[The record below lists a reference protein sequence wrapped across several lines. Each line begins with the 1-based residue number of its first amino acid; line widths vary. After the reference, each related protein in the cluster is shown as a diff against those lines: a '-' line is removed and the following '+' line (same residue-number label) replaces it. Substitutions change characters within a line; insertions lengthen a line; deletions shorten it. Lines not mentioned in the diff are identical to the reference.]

1 MMVYLSGGLFENC
14 DKLRQRM
21 VKSLTLRSPSGTQE
35 RRTLMLSRLLSVV
48 ALIVLGMFATT
59 CGGRVHS
66 AGGAQPLT
74 IRLSTGFPTGNFR
87 PFSEALVKGYAR
99 LMPEVRIESVDTRGS
114 LRNIEALEDGEVD
127 LGLAQAGIAYMAYNG
142 RLSESGRA
150 LRGIR
155 GIAILNSSAVHLLV
169 GPRSSVRSMDELAG
183 RRVGIG
189 PAGSGAAVV
198 SRAVVDGYFAERG
211 VQEVDAALPEMN
223 KLLLDDALDAAF
235 TISSVPND
243 DAKYLTDAGARLL
256 PIRGSAVNRLRTI
269 YPFFRS
275 GIIPAGSYRGVD
287 EPVQTLS
294 VDVVLLTR
302 ASLDDAVVRR
312 LTEGLFEMLPQLT
325 AELPFL
331 TGMEAERAPATPVP
345 LHPGAALYY
354 RERELKR

>member
-1 MMVYLSGGLFENC
+1 
-14 DKLRQRM
+14 
-21 VKSLTLRSPSGTQE
+21 
-35 RRTLMLSRLLSVV
+35 
-48 ALIVLGMFATT
+48 MFATA
-59 CGGRVHS
+59 CGGRVES
-66 AGGAQPLT
+66 ARAGQPIT
-74 IRLSTGFPTGNFR
+74 IKLSTGFPTGNFR
-87 PFSEALVKGYAR
+87 PFSEALVKGYGQ
-99 LMPEVRIESVDTRGS
+99 LMPDVRIESVDTRGS

-142 RLSESGRA
+142 RLPESGRA

-169 GPRSSVRSMDELAG
+169 GPRSSVRSTDELVG

-189 PAGSGAAVV
+189 PDGSGSAVV
-198 SRAVVDGYFAERG
+198 SRAVLDGYFSKGG
-211 VQEVDAALPEMN
+211 VHEVDAALPQMNEM
-223 KLLLDDALDAAF
+223 LLDGALDAAF

-256 PIRGSAVNRLRTI
+256 PIRGSAVNRLRTM

-275 GIIPAGSYRGVD
+275 EIIPAGSYRGVD
-287 EPVQTLS
+287 QPVQTLS

-312 LTEGLFEMLPQLT
+312 LTEGLFQMLPQLS

-331 TGMEAERAPATPVP
+331 KGMEPERAPATPVP

-354 RERELKR
+354 RERELRR